1 VRIEQGAKLTDESA
15 LSYPESGKMR
25 LKTGRGKRF
34 VARLITE
41 ERRRKISEYLKGRSR
56 SRMIRKMSAEKGLH
70 LKDLHRT
77 CLKHIA
83 PVREPL
89 ALISQIQRSGGSL
102 LSQLFDGHP
111 QVHAHPHE
119 LMLGFKKKFV
129 WPRIDLNDRPE
140 SWFELLFEK
149 MVIEHATQGYK
160 KGRRDKEAF
169 AFFFLPSLQ
178 KKIFLAYLETL
189 ETPDLR
195 DVFNAYMTSYFGAWI
210 NNQNV
215 NGQKK
220 VVTAFTPRLAERQE
234 NTEYFFEV
242 YPDGRLIS
250 VVRKPGNWYPSAL
263 RHVPEKYG
271 ELTGAIEQWNENT
284 RAAIWNSR
292 RYGERVCLVQFED
305 LIGKTEAV
313 MRHLAG
319 FLGLDYMD
327 ILLTPT
333 FNNFPIRAHTS
344 FEAEQ
349 SGIINGPLAR
359 YRTLS
364 GRERETI
371 ERMTDDTWAEFLQEA
386 VRFE

>member
-1 VRIEQGAKLTDESA
+1 VRIQQGSSSRGESA
-15 LSYPESGKMR
+15 LNYPNTGKRR
-25 LKTGRGKRF
+25 LKAGRGKRF
-34 VARLITE
+34 IARLITE
-41 ERRRKISEYLKGRSR
+41 EKRQKISEYLKGRSR
-56 SRMIRKMSAEKGLH
+56 SRMIRKLCAEKGLH
-70 LKDLHRT
+70 LADLYRT

-83 PVREPL
+83 PVGEPL
-89 ALISQIQRSGGSL
+89 VLISQIQRSGGSL

-149 MVIEHATQGYK
+149 MVIEHAAQGYK

-169 AFFFLPSLQ
+169 AFFFVPSLQ

-189 ETPDLR
+189 AIPKLR

-215 NGQKK
+215 SGQKK

-234 NTEYFFEV
+234 NIKYFFDV

-250 VVRKPGNWYPSAL
+250 VIRNPGNWYPSAL

-271 ELTGAIEQWNENT
+271 ELAGAIEQWNENT
-284 RAAIWNSR
+284 RSAVWNSR
-292 RYGERVCLVQFED
+292 RYGERVCLIQFED

-319 FLGLDYMD
+319 FLGLDYME

-333 FNNFPIRAHTS
+333 FNKFPIRAHTS

-349 SGIINGPLAR
+349 AGIISGPLAR
-359 YRTLS
+359 YQTLS
-364 GRERETI
+364 ERERETI
-371 ERMTDDTWAEFLQEA
+371 ERMAGNTWAEFLQQA